1 MLAIIPNICYKI
13 QVAFLQPLYRG
24 IVQLV
29 EYRSPKPQVVGSN
42 PTAPVIADLRSRNV
56 DGGFFVCR
64 VVAPPS
70 ALSPGPA
77 PPHKSF
83 PKVQK
88 IRNITGTSGQAINN
102 ICRGAFLWKNIVTI
116 LKKM

>member
-1 MLAIIPNICYKI
+1 M
-13 QVAFLQPLYRG
+13 AFLQPLYRG

-42 PTAPVIADLRSRNV
+42 PTAPVISDLRSRNV

-64 VVAPPS
+64 VVAT
-70 ALSPGPA
+70 
-77 PPHKSF
+77 PHKTF

-88 IRNITGTSGQAINN
+88 IRNITGTSGQAISNN
-102 ICRGAFLWKNIVTI
+102 CRGVFLWKNIVTI

>member
-1 MLAIIPNICYKI
+1 M
-13 QVAFLQPLYRG
+13 AFLQPLYRG

-42 PTAPVIADLRSRNV
+42 PTAPVISDLRSRNV

-64 VVAPPS
+64 VVAPP
-70 ALSPGPA
+70 
-77 PPHKSF
+77 HKSF

-88 IRNITGTSGQAINN
+88 LG
-102 ICRGAFLWKNIVTI
+102 I
-116 LKKM
+116 LPELPGKLLIILAGEFFYGKI

>member
-1 MLAIIPNICYKI
+1 M
-13 QVAFLQPLYRG
+13 AFLQPLYRG

-42 PTAPVIADLRSRNV
+42 PTAPVISDLRSRNV

-64 VVAPPS
+64 VVAPP
-70 ALSPGPA
+70 
-77 PPHKSF
+77 HKYF

>member
-1 MLAIIPNICYKI
+1 MSGTALNLI
-13 QVAFLQPLYRG
+13 QKNQYRG

-42 PTAPVIADLRSRNV
+42 PTAPVISDLRSRNV

-70 ALSPGPA
+70 ALSSGPV
-77 PPHKSF
+77 SLTNLF
-83 PKVQK
+83 PK
-88 IRNITGTSGQAINN
+88 
-102 ICRGAFLWKNIVTI
+102 CRKLGILPELPGKLLIIFAGELFLWKNIVTI